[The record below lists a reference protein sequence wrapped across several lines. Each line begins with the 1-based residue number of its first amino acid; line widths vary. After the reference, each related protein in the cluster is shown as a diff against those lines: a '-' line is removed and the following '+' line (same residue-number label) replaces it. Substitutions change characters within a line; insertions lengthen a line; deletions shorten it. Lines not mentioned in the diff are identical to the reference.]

1 VSDVEAD
8 AKRAL
13 YGHEAIST
21 AKSVTATH
29 DKTAAAMVRAFML
42 ALF

>member
-1 VSDVEAD
+1 VSDVAAD

-13 YGHEAIST
+13 YGQEAIST
-21 AKSVTATH
+21 AKSITATH
-29 DKTAAAMVRAFML
+29 DKTAAETKRAFMT